1 MTEDNE
7 NKQQEMMFKMQMFD
21 QQIKQLQQQLE
32 AIDQGIAE
40 MTGLNEGL
48 SELVGKE
55 GKEIYAP
62 IGRGIFAKAK
72 LISEDLNV
80 DVGGGNMVKK
90 SIPDTKKIIDDQL
103 VKLDEVKKELE
114 AGMEKMG
121 QEFQAMIQDAQGQAE
136 VGHVHD
142 ENCDHDHGEVKNES
156 APEGVPR
163 DISQEMSTE
172 GEKKPTKKKI
182 DELV

>member
-1 MTEDNE
+1 MENE
-7 NKQQEMMFKMQMFD
+7 QQELMMKMQMFD
-21 QQIKQLQQQLE
+21 QQAKQMQQQLQ

-40 MTGLNEGL
+40 MTTLNEGL
-48 SELVGKE
+48 SGLVGKE

-90 SIPDTKKIIDDQL
+90 TIPETKKIIEDQL
-103 VKLDEVKKELE
+103 KKLDEVKKELE
-114 AGMEKMG
+114 TGMEKMG
-121 QEFQAMIQDAQGQAE
+121 QEFNAMLQDAQGKEMGKEA
-136 VGHVHD
+136 GTP
-142 ENCDHDHGEVKNES
+142 KNE
-156 APEGVPR
+156 
-163 DISQEMSTE
+163 
-172 GEKKPTKKKI
+172 EKKEKGKGKKI

>member
-1 MTEDNE
+1 MENE
-7 NKQQEMMFKMQMFD
+7 QQEMMFKMQMFD
-21 QQIKQLQQQLE
+21 QQIKQLQQQLQ
-32 AIDQGIAE
+32 AIDQGISE
-40 MTGLNEGL
+40 MTALNEGL

-90 SIPDTKKIIDDQL
+90 TIPETKKIIEDQL
-103 VKLDEVKKELE
+103 KKLDEVKKELE
-114 AGMEKMG
+114 TGMEKMG
-121 QEFQAMIQDAQGQAE
+121 EEFKVLIEDAQAKEAGNIGKKE
-136 VGHVHD
+136 
-142 ENCDHDHGEVKNES
+142 
-156 APEGVPR
+156 EGKEKKPTKTSN
-163 DISQEMSTE
+163 ISQEMSTK
-172 GEKKPTKKKI
+172 GKKI